1 LPTDREK
8 RSSESRGTVKRL
20 AVYGVLLA
28 FTVVFFYPFLWMV
41 VSTLRPEAEIGD
53 PWIVPS
59 AITLQNYILV
69 FQKIPILR
77 AFFNSLFV
85 SASVTASVLVFAS
98 MTGYALSRLR
108 FRGRNAIFYVLLF
121 TMMLPFQITLIPQY
135 LLMVKFQ
142 WVDTYLALIVP
153 YMVSAFAILLFRQ
166 YFQSIPQDVIDA
178 ARIDGCS
185 ELRILF
191 QIIWPLSVPAL
202 VTVGILTF
210 MAVWNEVLWPLIV
223 IRNRDLMTMPQLV
236 ALFAVGGQ
244 AEGLLGVKLASATLL
259 ALPIVVAYAFFQ
271 RYFIES
277 MASSGLKG

>member
-1 LPTDREK
+1 
-8 RSSESRGTVKRL
+8 
-20 AVYGVLLA
+20 
-28 FTVVFFYPFLWMV
+28 
-41 VSTLRPEAEIGD
+41 
-53 PWIVPS
+53 
-59 AITLQNYILV
+59 
-69 FQKIPILR
+69 
-77 AFFNSLFV
+77 
-85 SASVTASVLVFAS
+85 
-98 MTGYALSRLR
+98 
-108 FRGRNAIFYVLLF
+108 
-121 TMMLPFQITLIPQY
+121 
-135 LLMVKFQ
+135 
-142 WVDTYLALIVP
+142 
-153 YMVSAFAILLFRQ
+153 MVSAFAILLFRQ